1 MGREYGS
8 IYVACYVLK
17 EGALFDM
24 VHNGHLV
31 KILHCCTEQAI
42 TEALEKL
49 ELTAAQGRVM
59 GYLARNP
66 CPKCP
71 KDVEEAFHL
80 SHPTV
85 SGLLSRLEKKSF
97 IEFRPDEKD
106 GRCKRIYVSPKGLDC
121 HERIFHVILEN
132 EKRVVQGFTQE
143 EKEQFATLLTRAV
156 ENMGSQSNFQFEEG
170 ETNE

>member
-1 MGREYGS
+1 MFHYGHMFR
-8 IYVACYVLK
+8 L
-17 EGALFDM
+17 
-24 VHNGHLV
+24 
-31 KILHCCTEQAI
+31 LHCACSQSI
-42 TEALEKL
+42 TAALAQM
-49 ELTAAQGRVM
+49 ELTSAQGRVM
-59 GYLARNP
+59 GYLARRGEP
-66 CPKCP
+66 LCA
-71 KDVEEAFHL
+71 KDIEEEFHL

-156 ENMGSQSNFQFEEG
+156 ENMGSQSNFQFEEE

>member
-1 MGREYGS
+1 MYH
-8 IYVACYVLK
+8 Y
-17 EGALFDM
+17 
-24 VHNGHLV
+24 GHLFRV
-31 KILHCCTEQAI
+31 LHCAISQSMTQA
-42 TEALEKL
+42 LGQM
-49 ELTAAQGRVM
+49 ELTSAQGRIM
-59 GYLARNP
+59 GYLARRKEPP
-66 CPKCP
+66 CA
-71 KDVEEAFHL
+71 KDIEEEFHL

-156 ENMGSQSNFQFEEG
+156 ENMGSQSNFQFEEE